1 MNESPLWTKQYLQA
15 FLSFNSEFEVLLA
28 KSYRMEHL
36 KVTFPKSPWRSGG
49 SFWMGRRNLRTDSIL
64 EPKLP
69 FHYRFGR
76 LVFRFLGE
84 LCPSARLLK
93 SSNAI
98 RRRQNCELC
107 FAQIEGEKIDC
118 IAFALNDPN
127 CFVSSHRSFIVGV
140 NVNPPARVSLTIR
153 RACQSR

>member
-1 MNESPLWTKQYLQA
+1 MNESPLWAKQYLQA

-28 KSYRMEHL
+28 KSSRMEHL
-36 KVTFPKSPWRSGG
+36 KATFPKSPCGGGGG
-49 SFWMGRRNLRTDSIL
+49 SFWMGQRNLRTDSL
-64 EPKLP
+64 FEPKLP
-69 FHYRFGR
+69 FHLRFGP

-84 LCPSARLLK
+84 LCPSG
-93 SSNAI
+93 NAI
-98 RRRQNCELC
+98 RRRQNRELC
-107 FAQIEGEKIDC
+107 FVKIEGEKIDY

-127 CFVSSHRSFIVGV
+127 CFVSSHRSFMVRA